1 MLNTALSRSGSGGPT
16 HTTTVGF
23 YRRILLLWWFA
34 SIGGII
40 IGRPAALL
48 IPGVVAQESVTLEGN
63 LTHDGYVRLFVEYRP
78 ASFVPGNPALIALH
92 GAYGKMRDVLNPA
105 FPMKKLANQ
114 YGVLILAPNAANLDT
129 NDTLGTNQTWNDL
142 RDDGIPSTMD
152 DVGFLAKLADW
163 AVAQRGVDRRR
174 VYLLG
179 VSSGGTMTYR
189 CLMETTSPPR
199 YAAAV
204 SFLATLP
211 VQSTVPPPNITTPLC
226 IFLGTKDKLAQWNGG
241 EFGLGLRGAL
251 LPALDTRDYWVAAN
265 QADPT
270 KVVITNFRNKRWLD
284 RCRLQSQFYPPRNAS
299 SGAPVLLYVM
309 RGGGHWV
316 PSNKYALIAAWT
328 LVPKLGPLC
337 REAEGGI
344 LAWDFLSQYQLKPF

>member
-1 MLNTALSRSGSGGPT
+1 MVSWSAAWPRSGGSVR
-16 HTTTVGF
+16 TTSVGF
-23 YRRILLLWWFA
+23 YRRILWVWLLA
-34 SIGGII
+34 LIGEIHFGYPTM
-40 IGRPAALL
+40 RLPL
-48 IPGVVAQESVTLEGN
+48 VMAQESVTLEGN

-78 ASFVPGNPALIALH
+78 ASYVSGNPALIALH
-92 GAYGKMRDVLNPA
+92 GAFGQMRDVLNPA

-211 VQSTVPPPNITTPLC
+211 VQSTVPPPNVTTPLC
-226 IFLGTKDKLAQWNGG
+226 MFLGTKDKYAKWNGG
-241 EFGLGLRGAL
+241 EFSKTLPGAL

-265 QADPT
+265 KADPS
-270 KVVITNFRNKRWLD
+270 KVVVTNVRNKRLLD
-284 RCRLQSQFYPPRNAS
+284 GCRLQSQFYPPLNAS
-299 SGAPVLLYVM
+299 TGAPVLVYVM

-316 PSNKYALIAAWT
+316 PSNKYARIGTWLY
-328 LVPKLGPLC
+328 VPRLGPLC
-337 REAEGGI
+337 REVEGGI
-344 LAWDFLSQYQLKPF
+344 LAWDFLSQYQLKPY